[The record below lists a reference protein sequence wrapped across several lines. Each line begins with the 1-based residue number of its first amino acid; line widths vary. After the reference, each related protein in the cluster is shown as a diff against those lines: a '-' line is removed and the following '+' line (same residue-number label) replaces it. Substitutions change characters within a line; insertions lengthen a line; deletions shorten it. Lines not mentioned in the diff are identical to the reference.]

1 MQQAGGQT
9 GNGGART
16 SLPPP
21 ELIKAESAS
30 LLKLFSVVVVSVSYV
45 TSQVSIFAATHGSIF
60 ILFQQ
65 LLLLVFRRLT
75 FVIANVCCLV
85 CLTRFL
91 SRRDLMRQTKIGKN
105 V

>member
-1 MQQAGGQT
+1 
-9 GNGGART
+9 
-16 SLPPP
+16 
-21 ELIKAESAS
+21 
-30 LLKLFSVVVVSVSYV
+30 LKLFSVVVVSVSYV

-60 ILFQQ
+60 ILLQQ

-91 SRRDLMRQTKIGKN
+91 SRRDLMRQTKIGEN